1 MDAFAV
7 QMTGSAIDDLQDIR
21 LRFRKQIVAAIKK
34 LSANP
39 LVSGTGVKKLKGF
52 KPPLYRLRSGDYRI
66 LYRIEGG
73 TITIMRLIDRKEL
86 EKTIRRLH
94 L

>member
-21 LRFRKQIVAAIKK
+21 LRFREQIVTAIKM

-39 LVSGTGVKKLKGF
+39 RVSGTGIKKLKGF
-52 KPPLYRLRSGDYRI
+52 KPPLYRLRSVDYSV
-66 LYRIEGG
+66 LYRIEGR
-73 TITIMRLIDRKEL
+73 TITIMRVIDRKEL